1 MNTIDL
7 KTVLTVIVIGLGI
20 FAGTFLSSWGAGMPW
35 QKALQVAAFAV
46 GGWLIGHLQKTG
58 CVMPTIQGLKYEQFQ
73 RSVRYGMSPI
83 ILAFLLAGCITP
95 APIPTPPT
103 PTPTPVPVPT
113 PTPTPASSFRGV
125 LFTPASLSP
134 TLGNNNG
141 VRSQMD
147 WRDCHGQSN
156 EGTIRESEA
165 RDPAALGG
173 NVIIEIQGKSNY
185 NNPVLDMIVNG
196 RKHPQDGHYFP
207 IADPLTGS
215 GEVDLVMWYA
225 QKYGITKRLTWI
237 WNDDKAVAFNTQ
249 AVKDAVARYDGCR
262 LGMAN
267 VWFGTCLETSEIASA
282 TDAAA
287 RLRDMRQY
295 APQSPI
301 VVGSCPVDFL
311 IAVKNAGVPTDAYYW
326 LEQDAHGSPVT
337 DPVTPQ
343 DWDAK
348 IFNKAAAL
356 VKAGVK
362 PDHVIIGE
370 IWSPIAATRRAYT
383 AKAEGL
389 GYLVGSGEWSKP

>member
-1 MNTIDL
+1 M
-7 KTVLTVIVIGLGI
+7 K
-20 FAGTFLSSWGAGMPW
+20 
-35 QKALQVAAFAV
+35 
-46 GGWLIGHLQKTG
+46 
-58 CVMPTIQGLKYEQFQ
+58 
-73 RSVRYGMSPI
+73 R
-83 ILAFLLAGCITP
+83 ILAILALALFAGCITP
-95 APIPTPPT
+95 APIPTPTPPT
-103 PTPTPVPVPT
+103 PAPTNAPPVPVPPPQPPAPVPVPN
-113 PTPTPASSFRGV
+113 PTPTPASAFHGV

-134 TLGNNNG
+134 DLGNNNG

-156 EGTIRESEA
+156 EGHIRECEA
-165 RDPAALGG
+165 RDVATLGG
-173 NVIIEIQGKSNY
+173 NVVAEIQGKSNY

-196 RKHPQDGHYFP
+196 RKSPADGHYFG
-207 IADPLTGS
+207 ISDPLTGS
-215 GEVDLVMWYA
+215 GEVDCAMWYA

-262 LGMAN
+262 LGMSN

-282 TDAAA
+282 ADAAA

-301 VVGSCPVDFL
+301 VVGSCPVDYL
-311 IAVKNAGVPTDAYYW
+311 ISVKNAGAPADTFYW

-337 DPVTPQ
+337 DPVTAA

-356 VKAGVK
+356 VKAGVR
-362 PDHVIIGE
+362 PDHVMIGE
-370 IWSPIAATRRAYT
+370 IWAKDAATRRAYT
-383 AKAEGL
+383 AKAEAL
-389 GYLVGSGEWSKP
+389 GYLVGSGQWK